1 VGFGVAGDPSFSRPP
16 PFLSQG
22 IYCDLYTLSFSHLFT
37 VFEFF
42 FLLSFPPISFLAI
55 LLLRLPLVWGDW
67 RFFSFLF
74 LFRGGR
80 ESAVQGWGG
89 GLTVAVFFI
98 VFFAL
103 FNVASIYCLRY
114 WSTSGNIDWQGD
126 EGTGL
131 FL

>member
-1 VGFGVAGDPSFSRPP
+1 MGFGVAGDPSFSRPP

-67 RFFSFLF
+67 RFFLF
-74 LFRGGR
+74 FSCLEEGESQRCKVGG
-80 ESAVQGWGG
+80 
-89 GLTVAVFFI
+89 
-98 VFFAL
+98 
-103 FNVASIYCLRY
+103 
-114 WSTSGNIDWQGD
+114 
-126 EGTGL
+126 EG
-131 FL
+131 